1 MLPFSLKVILFN
13 ALCRICHWDITIS
26 LLNCSGR
33 HFHLMPLLAQL
44 IRSWNKQQQQQ
55 QISSVRELHQD
66 FWLIL
71 FRSDLHFSDVFG
83 AMLNLKNVSERDE
96 DHFTDS
102 SQFFLFSTLLFHRMK
117 EVKGSPNINMI
128 CLRGGV
134 CVFLII
140 ILFPC
145 SRSNPNFYCD
155 FFSWGVHSAGKL
167 FTDSCFPSIK
177 WDSHLKAFLPLI
189 K

>member
-1 MLPFSLKVILFN
+1 MLPFSLKVVLFN
-13 ALCRICHWDITIS
+13 ALCRICHWHITIS

-33 HFHLMPLLAQL
+33 HFHLTPLL

-55 QISSVRELHQD
+55 TSSVRELHQD

-102 SQFFLFSTLLFHRMK
+102 SQFFLFSTLLFHRKK
-117 EVKGSPNINMI
+117 EVKGSPNINTI
-128 CLRGGV
+128 CLGRW
-134 CVFLII
+134 CLW
-140 ILFPC
+140 
-145 SRSNPNFYCD
+145 
-155 FFSWGVHSAGKL
+155 FFNYYFISMQQK
-167 FTDSCFPSIK
+167 
-177 WDSHLKAFLPLI
+177 
-189 K
+189 